1 MSAEPTPEMP
11 PELSHAPDREPD
23 FATELE
29 RTASHERVANRVKY
43 TTDMLK
49 QDGPYAV
56 SFVAALIK
64 HRSELSIDD
73 IAKLLHDHITP
84 MSEVM
89 DVIDDGSLDPRD
101 RMIVHLSRLT
111 SARGRTDQNRFATRR
126 QQDPVLR
133 AMDAAE
139 AQMKDIPR
147 DRSAAIMR
155 LVDLRAS
162 IEWGNESH
170 DAWFRRIHHRLAY
183 DFADTSTT

>member
-1 MSAEPTPEMP
+1 MSAEPTSEMLP
-11 PELSHAPDREPD
+11 GLNQVPDREPD

-29 RTASHERVANRVKY
+29 RNASHERVAKRIPY
-43 TTDMLK
+43 TADMLK
-49 QDGPYAV
+49 TDGPYAV

-64 HRSELSIDD
+64 HHGKLSIDD
-73 IAKLLHDHITP
+73 IATLLHEHITP

-89 DVIDDGSLDPRD
+89 DVIDDDSLDQRD

-139 AQMKDIPR
+139 AQMKKVPH

-155 LVDLRAS
+155 LVDLRTS
-162 IEWGNESH
+162 IDWSDESH
-170 DAWFRRIHHRLAY
+170 DEWFRRTHHRLAY
-183 DFADTSTT
+183 ETDGAT